1 MRVMMIQAPSVEGTS
16 NERVYPIG
24 VVSLAGRLKEAG
36 HEVEILDMNIE
47 HDPFGVLK
55 ERLSDYQPD
64 VVGMSLRNI
73 DPLGNKTSSLVPP
86 FAAAVKM
93 AASLLPKAWIIAGGT
108 GFSLFP
114 ERLMA
119 ELHEIDYGIIGEA
132 EHSLPALLTSIGNP
146 PELKG
151 LCARR
156 GEKIEVARASCDLDM
171 GCYMPPKR
179 ELLSPSLYS
188 SLNSYVPAIGIETK
202 RGCPFKCSYCVY
214 PKLQGRKLRCRPPA
228 SVVDEMEHL
237 HKEYGIEG
245 FHFTDAVVNIPPGH
259 LEDIC
264 HEILR
269 RGLRIRWDGFMR
281 EDHLD
286 ARNTALFV
294 KAGCECF
301 SFSPDGL
308 SSEALSALGKSLD
321 EAQVIRAASLAAG
334 TEALSVYHFMVNV
347 PGETPET
354 VEKGM
359 RLLERIY
366 KLHHVKRNLGTVV
379 LNNIRI
385 LPGTAIEEVALKEG
399 VISRDTDLLYP
410 VYYNPAPFDSL
421 RHRLET
427 MHLVKNIF
435 MWQGI
440 S

>member
-1 MRVMMIQAPSVEGTS
+1 MRVMMIQAPSVDGTS

-24 VVSLAGRLKEAG
+24 IVSLAGRLKDAG
-36 HEVEILDMNIE
+36 HDIEILDMNLE
-47 HDPFGVLK
+47 PDPFGALK
-55 ERLSDYQPD
+55 ERLTDYQPE
-64 VVGMSLRNI
+64 VVGISLRNI
-73 DPLGNKTSSLVPP
+73 DPLGNKTSSLVPL
-86 FAAAVKM
+86 FAAVVKM
-93 AASLLPKAWIIAGGT
+93 AASLRPKAWIIAGGT

-114 ERLMA
+114 QRLMA

-146 PELKG
+146 PALKG

-156 GEKIEVARASCDLDM
+156 GERIEVAAAPCDLDM
-171 GCYMPPKR
+171 GCYKPPTR
-179 ELLSPSLYS
+179 ELLAPSLYS
-188 SLNSYVPAIGIETK
+188 SLNSYVPAVGIETK
-202 RGCPFKCSYCVY
+202 RGCPFRCVYCVY

-228 SVVDEMEHL
+228 SVVDEVEHL
-237 HKEYGIEG
+237 HTEYGVEG
-245 FHFTDAVVNIPPGH
+245 FHFTDAVVNIPSGH

-264 HEILR
+264 HEIIR

-281 EDHLD
+281 EDHLN

-308 SSEALSALGKSLD
+308 CNEALSALGKRLD
-321 EAQVIRAASLAAG
+321 EKHIIKAASLAAG
-334 TEALSVYHFMVNV
+334 TDALSVYHFMVNV
-347 PGETPET
+347 PGETTET
-354 VEKGM
+354 AEKGI

-366 KLHHVKRNLGTVV
+366 ELHHAKRNLGTVV

-385 LPGTAIEEVALKEG
+385 LPGTAIEAIARKEG
-399 VISRDTDLLYP
+399 VIGKETDLLYP
-410 VYYNPAPFDSL
+410 VYYNPAPFDAL

-427 MHLVKNIF
+427 MHLIKNIF